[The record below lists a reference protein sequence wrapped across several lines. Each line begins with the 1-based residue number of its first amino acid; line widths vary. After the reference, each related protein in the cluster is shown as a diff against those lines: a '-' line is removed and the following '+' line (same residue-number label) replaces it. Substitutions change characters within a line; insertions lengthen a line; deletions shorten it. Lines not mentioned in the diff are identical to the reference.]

1 MCVFFPASRLL
12 WKSTSKKVEKVQ
24 THMLL
29 YSAHQAT
36 DIKRSARRR
45 KKGDVTMRVCLC
57 GFMIVCGNNFQ
68 CHRGGFPLCEVCIC
82 LFVCVRI
89 LSVESESLF
98 CLCITPTHKH
108 TNSSAGIC
116 TVWLLFERERENTG
130 LISYINVNNK
140 WPISLNKGVTSVKMA
155 ETLFP

>member
-1 MCVFFPASRLL
+1 
-12 WKSTSKKVEKVQ
+12 
-24 THMLL
+24 MLL

-45 KKGDVTMRVCLC
+45 KKGDVTMRVCLG

-108 TNSSAGIC
+108 TNSSVGIC
-116 TVWLLFERERENTG
+116 TV
-130 LISYINVNNK
+130 
-140 WPISLNKGVTSVKMA
+140 
-155 ETLFP
+155 